1 MSLVAV
7 APGKVFLSGE
17 YAVLEG
23 APANV
28 AAVNRW
34 AMARAVPA
42 QDASPEVRLAAARMA
57 QFLGLADAS
66 PPEVDVST
74 LSQDGRKLGLG
85 SSAAAAVAAAGAIAL
100 RAGRTSIDA
109 EIRQTLYEAATRG
122 HAEAQGGGSG
132 ADVAA
137 STMGG
142 VVRFVRGTKPA
153 PAKLGAPLH
162 LVVAWTGTSARTSD
176 LVRRALQAG
185 LPHRVH
191 ESAAAMDAALA
202 KGDAKL
208 LLEAVV
214 LHRHAL
220 QEIADKTGVPMWP
233 QGLRRF
239 VQRALEMGIPAKPSG
254 AGGGDLGVAFAPDP
268 DRARALGEALTAD
281 GLMVLPLEI
290 VERGVAFE
298 EEAGDTRRPS

>member
-23 APANV
+23 APAIV

-34 AMARAVPA
+34 AMARPAVA
-42 QDASPEVRLAAARMA
+42 ASSAPEVRLAAARMA
-57 QFLGLADAS
+57 QFLGLADGA

-74 LSQDGRKLGLG
+74 LSLGETKLGLG

-100 RAGRTSIDA
+100 RAGKTDLDSELRRTI
-109 EIRQTLYEAATRG
+109 LEAATRG

-137 STMGG
+137 SVVGG
-142 VVRFVRGTKPA
+142 VVRVVRGAA
-153 PAKLGAPLH
+153 PARAKIGAPLH
-162 LVVAWTGTSARTSD
+162 LVIAWTGTSARTSE
-176 LVRRALQAG
+176 LVARALQAG
-185 LPHRVH
+185 LPPLVH
-191 ESAAAMDAALA
+191 EAAAAMDAALA
-202 KGDAKL
+202 AGDAKAL
-208 LLEAVV
+208 FEAVL
-214 LHRHAL
+214 LHRRAL
-220 QEIADKTGVPMWP
+220 QEIADMTGAPMWP

-239 VQRALEMGIPAKPSG
+239 MQRSIEMGIPAKPSG

-268 DRARALGEALTAD
+268 EAADALSAALAAD
-281 GLMVLPLEI
+281 GLMPLPLEI

-298 EEAGDTRRPS
+298 GEAGDTRRPS